1 MEGIEIADEEKKVP
15 VWNSYD
21 EDALMELQE
30 LNDKY
35 KKFLSDCKTEREST
49 DEAVRQ
55 AKEAGYVDLKE
66 IIASGRKLSAGDK
79 VYAVNMGKAL
89 AMFNIGTMPLENGM
103 SILGAHI
110 DTCRLDVKQ
119 NPLYEAGGMAYLD
132 THYYGGI
139 KKYQWV
145 TLPLAL
151 HGVVAKPDGTVKTIT
166 IGEDEADPVFC
177 VTDLLIHLSKEA
189 GFKK

>member
-1 MEGIEIADEEKKVP
+1 MADEEKKVP

-89 AMFNIGTMPLENGM
+89 A
-103 SILGAHI
+103 
-110 DTCRLDVKQ
+110 
-119 NPLYEAGGMAYLD
+119 
-132 THYYGGI
+132 
-139 KKYQWV
+139 WV
-145 TLPLAL
+145 
-151 HGVVAKPDGTVKTIT
+151 
-166 IGEDEADPVFC
+166 
-177 VTDLLIHLSKEA
+177 
-189 GFKK
+189 